1 MPQGA
6 GWRAG
11 RVSHAIPSTPKR
23 SLSLTLS
30 LPRNFARYRTTA
42 SFASS
47 EDRMNAQAE
56 TLPVIA
62 APAPEQALEVFS
74 NKANF
79 ELAQRMATALS
90 QSSLVPE
97 AYRGNIP
104 NCLIVLEMANRI

>member
-6 GWRAG
+6 DWQVGNL
-11 RVSHAIPSTPKR
+11 SHANPSTPKR
-23 SLSLTLS
+23 SLNLTPS
-30 LPRNFARYRTTA
+30 LPRNSARYRTTA
-42 SFASS
+42 YFASS
-47 EDRMNAQAE
+47 EDHMNAQAE

-104 NCLIVLEMANRI
+104 